1 MDAEISTRD
10 NFDEYED
17 ADGFLKEMSQWSR
30 EIAEDLAER
39 NDLGPLTD
47 DHWTVIEYVQKYFVE
62 YGQGPPIVKIGQKTG
77 FSHSHICD
85 MFPCGVARG
94 AYRLA
99 GLPRPF
105 GCL

>member
-1 MDAEISTRD
+1 MDIETPSTRD
-10 NFDEYED
+10 FED
-17 ADGFLKEMSQWSR
+17 ADGFLKELSNWTR
-30 EIAEDLAER
+30 DIALELAER
-39 NDLGPLTD
+39 NDLGPITD
-47 DHWTVIEYVQKYFVE
+47 DHWTVIDYVQAYYKE
-62 YGQGPPIVKIGQKTG
+62 HHQGPPIVKIGQETG
-77 FSHSHICD
+77 FSYSYICE